1 VKAITAVCQLC
12 ASRSVDSRATCRVLD
27 ILVAEDLDHALLAGR
42 HAPAA
47 EAGAV
52 RLVDDD
58 AVGGRGA
65 EEREAVGDECS
76 GGVPRELCHRE
87 GVVQGC
93 DQERQVS
100 VGRQTPPLPN
110 IGGKRLTRRTRRTTE
125 SVRGS

>member
-12 ASRSVDSRATCRVLD
+12 ASHSLDSRATCRVLN

-47 EAGAV
+47 EAGAA

-76 GGVPRELCHRE
+76 GVFHANFAIEKE
-87 GVVQGC
+87 
-93 DQERQVS
+93 
-100 VGRQTPPLPN
+100 
-110 IGGKRLTRRTRRTTE
+110 
-125 SVRGS
+125 